1 MCSEDAIDDNIPIGT
16 CLNTCY
22 RIFLK
27 ARGGEP
33 IKSYSSREIIKMLE
47 EDGWY
52 FTGARGDHH
61 YFEHDTKK
69 GKITVPHPEKDIH
82 PKTSISILKQAGLK

>member
-1 MCSEDAIDDNIPIGT
+1 MFEHALSH
-16 CLNTCY
+16 LHQ
-22 RIFLK
+22 
-27 ARGGEP
+27 GGEAEP

-52 FTGARGDHH
+52 FTGARGDNH